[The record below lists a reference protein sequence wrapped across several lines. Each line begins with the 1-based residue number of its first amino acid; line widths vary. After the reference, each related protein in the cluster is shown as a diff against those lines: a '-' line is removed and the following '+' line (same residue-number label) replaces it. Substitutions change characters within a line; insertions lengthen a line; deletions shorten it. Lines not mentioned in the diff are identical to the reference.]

1 MKFPFNIYLLQRR
14 GVRYD
19 VLLIHTRESFLE
31 YITIKGL
38 KTNVCGIINYSECN
52 LFRRVSS
59 ST

>member
-14 GVRYD
+14 SVRYD

-38 KTNVCGIINYSECN
+38 KTKECMWYN
-52 LFRRVSS
+52 KLWRMQFVS
-59 ST
+59 